1 MTSFGVD
8 ANSVFDT
15 SEPDYQIFVL
25 EYQAKT
31 ANWMLEKLRKAG
43 VRISVDGTVE
53 LTPDMIQIEPD
64 FYGTFDKILDK
75 EGLS

>member
-15 SEPDYQIFVL
+15 SEPDFQNFAL
-25 EYQAKT
+25 EYQIKT
-31 ANWMLEKLRKAG
+31 TNWMLEKLRKAG
-43 VRISVDGTVE
+43 VRINVDGTVE

-64 FYGTFDKILDK
+64 FYSTFDKILDK
-75 EGLS
+75 EGFS